1 MEIRKIGDFIICPI
15 PADSEL
21 DPVEIEKITS
31 HTHNTWQHDRFDP
44 EKRENTIQGKKAELV
59 IEKVLKDNSTFRFL
73 AYDKMRWI

>member
-44 EKRENTIQGKKAELV
+44 EKEKIQ
-59 IEKVLKDNSTFRFL
+59 FR
-73 AYDKMRWI
+73 ARKQNW